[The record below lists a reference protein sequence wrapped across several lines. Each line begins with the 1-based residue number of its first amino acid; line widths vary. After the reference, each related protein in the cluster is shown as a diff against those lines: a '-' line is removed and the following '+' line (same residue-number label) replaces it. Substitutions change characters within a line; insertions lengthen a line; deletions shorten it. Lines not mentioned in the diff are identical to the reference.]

1 MSDVQGRFE
10 SLPPRLLRSYG
21 ILDVMKLD
29 PTQMKDWEIAEAAE
43 ANLKKAAELAA
54 ELGLEE
60 GEWAPYGDVLAKVDV
75 TKVLKRVGKGRK
87 GKYIDVTAITPTALG
102 EGKTTTTLGL
112 VEGLG
117 KLGKKVI
124 GCVRQPSGG
133 PTFNIKGSAAGG
145 GLAQV
150 VPLTALS
157 LGLTGDIDAITN
169 ANNLA
174 MVALNARM
182 QHERN
187 HDDAWLAERGLKRL
201 DIDENRIQFRW
212 AIDFCA
218 QGLRNIE
225 IGRGGKLDGYT
236 CASGF
241 YITVA
246 SEVMAILAMSAD
258 LADLRKRLSR
268 IIVASSKSGKPV
280 TTADL
285 EVDGAMCALLVNA
298 MKPTL
303 MQSLEGQPMFVH
315 AGPFANIAIGQNSVV
330 ADRLACALGDYVVTE
345 SGFASDMGF
354 EKFWNIKCRCSG
366 LKPDAVVLV
375 ATVRALKAHGGAP
388 AVKAG
393 LPLDPVYTTENL
405 ELLEKGCANLLA
417 HIGIIRRA
425 GIQPVVCLN
434 AFYTDTPA
442 ERDLVRRVAEEAGA
456 TFAVSDHWLKGG
468 EGALDLAEKVIA
480 ACDKPNEFAYLCD
493 LNEPLKARIEKQVKE
508 VYGGD
513 GVDYEPLAEAKL
525 AAFQA
530 DPETAKL
537 PICIAKTQYSLSHDP
552 KLLGRPKGWR
562 MPVKD
567 VLIYQGAGLLVPVA
581 GEIKLMPG
589 TSASPA
595 YRRVDVDVETGKVR
609 GLF

>member
-1 MSDVQGRFE
+1 MV
-10 SLPPRLLRSYG
+10 
-21 ILDVMKLD
+21 KLD
-29 PTQMKDWEIAEAAE
+29 PTKMKDWQIAEAAE
-43 ANLKKAAELAA
+43 ANLRTAADLVS
-54 ELGLEE
+54 ELGLKED
-60 GEWAPYGDVLAKVDV
+60 EWEPYGRHLAKIDV
-75 TKVLKRVGKGRK
+75 TKVLARLGEKKRA
-87 GKYIDVTAITPTALG
+87 KYIDVTAITPTALG

-112 VEGLG
+112 VQGMGRLG
-117 KLGKKVI
+117 RKVI

-150 VPLTALS
+150 IPLTKLS

-174 MVALNARM
+174 MVALNSRM

-201 DIDENRIQFRW
+201 DIDPERVQLRW

-225 IGRGGKLDGYT
+225 IGFGGKLDGFNMK
-236 CASGF
+236 SGF

-246 SEVMAILAMSAD
+246 SEVMAILAMASD
-258 LADLRKRLSR
+258 LSDLRRRLAK
-268 IIVASSKSGKPV
+268 IVVAYSNSGAPV

-285 EVDGAMCALLVNA
+285 EVDGAMCALLVEA
-298 MKPTL
+298 IKPTL
-303 MQSLEGQPMFVH
+303 MQSIEGQPMLVH

-393 LPLDPVYTTENL
+393 LPLDPAYTTENL
-405 ELLEKGCANLLA
+405 ELLEKGCENLLA
-417 HIGIIRRA
+417 HIDIIRRS
-425 GIQPVVCLN
+425 GVRPVVCLN
-434 AFYTDTPA
+434 AFYTDT
-442 ERDLVRRVAEEAGA
+442 ERERQLVREVVENAGA
-456 TFAVSDHWLKGG
+456 RFAVSDHWLKGG
-468 EGALDLAEKVIA
+468 EGALELAETVIA
-480 ACDKPNEFAYLCD
+480 ACDDPNEFAFLCD
-493 LNEPLKARIEKQVKE
+493 LNEPLRDRIEKQVKE

-513 GVDYEPLAEAKL
+513 GVDFEPLALEKL
-525 AAFQA
+525 AQFQA
-530 DPETAKL
+530 DPEIARL
-537 PICIAKTQYSLSHDP
+537 PICIAKTQYSISHDP
-552 KLLGRPKGWR
+552 TLLGRPKGWR

-567 VLIYQGAGLLVPVA
+567 VLIYRGAGLVVPVA

-595 YRRVDVDVETGKVR
+595 YRRIDVDTATGRVS

>member
-1 MSDVQGRFE
+1 
-10 SLPPRLLRSYG
+10 
-21 ILDVMKLD
+21 MKLD
-29 PTQMKDWEIAEAAE
+29 PTKMKDWQIAEAAE
-43 ANLKKAAELAA
+43 DNLKSAASLVQ
-54 ELGLEE
+54 ELGLKDD
-60 GEWAPYGDVLAKVDV
+60 EWSPYGHVLAKIDV
-75 TKVLKRVGKGRK
+75 TKVLKRVGEGKK

-112 VEGLG
+112 VQGLG
-117 KLGKKVI
+117 KLGKSVI
-124 GCVRQPSGG
+124 GCIRQPSGG

-150 VPLTALS
+150 VPLTSLS

-187 HDDAWLAERGLKRL
+187 HDDAWLAQRGLKRL
-201 DIDENRIQFRW
+201 DIDENKIQFRW

-218 QGLRNIE
+218 QGLRNID
-225 IGRGGKLDGYT
+225 IGNGGPLDGYT
-236 CASGF
+236 CKSGF

-258 LADLRKRLSR
+258 LADLRKRLSK
-268 IIVASSKSGKPV
+268 IIVAYSKSGAPV

-298 MKPTL
+298 IKPTM
-303 MQSLEGQPMFVH
+303 MQSIEGQPMFVH

-330 ADRLACALGDYVVTE
+330 ADRLASALADYVVTE

-354 EKFWNIKCRCSG
+354 EKFWNIKCRASG
-366 LKPDAVVLV
+366 LKPAAVVLV

-405 ELLEKGCANLLA
+405 ELLEKGCENLLA
-417 HIGIIRRA
+417 HIDIIRKS
-425 GIQPVVCLN
+425 GVQPVVCLN

-442 ERDLVRRVAEEAGA
+442 ERELVRKVAEGAGA
-456 TFAVSDHWLKGG
+456 KFAVSDHWLKGG
-468 EGALDLAEKVIA
+468 EGAIDLAKAVIA
-480 ACDKPNEFAYLCD
+480 AADEPNDFHFLCD
-493 LNEPLKARIEKQVKE
+493 LNDSLTSRIEKQVKE

-513 GVDYEPLAEAKL
+513 GVDFEPAALEKLKAFEAN
-525 AAFQA
+525 
-530 DPETAKL
+530 PETAHL
-537 PICIAKTQYSLSHDP
+537 PVCMAKTQYSLSHDP

-562 MPVKD
+562 LPVKD
-567 VLIYQGAGLLVPVA
+567 VLIYQGAGLIVPVA

-595 YRRVDVDVETGKVR
+595 FRRVDVDVETGKVR

>member
-1 MSDVQGRFE
+1 MKT
-10 SLPPRLLRSYG
+10 
-21 ILDVMKLD
+21 KLD
-29 PTQMKDWEIAEAAE
+29 PTKLKDWEIAQAAE
-43 ANLKKAAELAA
+43 ESLRPAADLAA
-54 ELGLEE
+54 ELSLKDD
-60 GEWAPYGDVLAKVDV
+60 EWDPYGKVLAKVDV
-75 TKVLKRVGKGRK
+75 AKVLSRVGGEKRA
-87 GKYIDVTAITPTALG
+87 KYIDVTAITPTALG

-117 KLGKKVI
+117 LRGKKVI

-150 VPLTALS
+150 VPLTSLS
-157 LGLTGDIDAITN
+157 LGLTGDIDAVTN
-169 ANNLA
+169 ANNIA

-201 DIDENRIQFRW
+201 DIDPARIQFRW
-212 AIDFCA
+212 AMDFCA
-218 QGLRNIE
+218 QALRDIE
-225 IGRGGKLDGYT
+225 IGRGGPLDGFT
-236 CASGF
+236 CSSGF

-258 LADLRKRLSR
+258 LADMRKRLSR
-268 IIVASSKSGKPV
+268 IVLAYSKDGKPV

-298 MKPTL
+298 IKPTL
-303 MQSLEGQPMFVH
+303 MQSLEGQPVFVH
-315 AGPFANIAIGQNSVV
+315 AGPFANIAIGQSSVV
-330 ADRLACALGDYVVTE
+330 ADRLACALGEYVVTE
-345 SGFASDMGF
+345 SGFASDMGY

-388 AVKAG
+388 KVKAG
-393 LPLDPVYTTENL
+393 LPLDKAYTTENL
-405 ELLEKGCANLLA
+405 ELLEKGCENLLA
-417 HIGIIRRA
+417 HIDIIRRS
-425 GIQPVVCLN
+425 GVQPVVCLN
-434 AFYTDTPA
+434 AFYTDTKA
-442 ERDLVRRVAEEAGA
+442 ERDLVRRVAEGAGA
-456 TFAVSDHWLKGG
+456 RFAVSDHWLLGG
-468 EGALDLAEKVIA
+468 EGALDLADAVVE
-480 ACDKPNEFAYLCD
+480 ACNEPNEFDFLCD
-493 LNEPLKARIEKQVKE
+493 LSLPIKERIERQVKE

-513 GVDYEPLAEAKL
+513 GVDYAPEALAKIAEFEAD
-525 AAFQA
+525 A
-530 DPETAKL
+530 EISRL
-537 PICIAKTQYSLSHDP
+537 PVCIAKTQYSLSHDP
-552 KLLGRPKGWR
+552 ALLGRPKGWR
-562 MPVKD
+562 LPVKD
-567 VLIYQGAGLLVPVA
+567 VLVYRGAGLLVPVA

-595 YRRVDVDVETGKVR
+595 YRRIDVDVETGKVR

>member
-1 MSDVQGRFE
+1 
-10 SLPPRLLRSYG
+10 
-21 ILDVMKLD
+21 
-29 PTQMKDWEIAEAAE
+29 MKDWQIAEAAE
-43 ANLKKAAELAA
+43 ENLKPAAELVK
-54 ELGLEE
+54 ELGLQDD
-60 GEWAPYGDVLAKVDV
+60 EWEAYGKFLAKVDV
-75 TKVLKRVGKGRK
+75 TRVLKRKGDAKRA
-87 GKYIDVTAITPTALG
+87 KYIDVTAITPTALG

-150 VPLTALS
+150 IPLTSLS

-174 MVALNARM
+174 MVALNSRM

-212 AIDFCA
+212 AMDFCA

-236 CASGF
+236 CNSGF

-258 LADLRKRLSR
+258 LADLRQRLSK
-268 IIVASSKSGKPV
+268 IIVAYSKSGAPV
-280 TTADL
+280 TTKDL

-298 MKPTL
+298 IKPTL
-303 MQSLEGQPMFVH
+303 MQSIEGQPMFVH

-330 ADRLACALGDYVVTE
+330 ADKLACALGDYVVTE

-393 LPLDPVYTTENL
+393 LPLDPVYTHENL
-405 ELLEKGCANLLA
+405 ELLEKGCDNLLA
-417 HIGIIRRA
+417 HIDIIRRS
-425 GIQPVVCLN
+425 GVQPVVCLN
-434 AFYTDTPA
+434 AFYTDTQA
-442 ERDLVRRVAEEAGA
+442 ERDLVKRMAEKAGA

-468 EGALDLAEKVIA
+468 EGALELANAVIK
-480 ACDKPNEFAYLCD
+480 ACDEPNEFAFLCD
-493 LNEPLKARIEKQVKE
+493 LNEPLKDRIEKQVKE

-513 GVDYEPLAEAKL
+513 GVDFEPLALEKL
-525 AAFQA
+525 AQYQA

-567 VLIYQGAGLLVPVA
+567 VLIYQGAGLIVPVA

-595 YRRVDVDVETGKVR
+595 YRRIDVDVETGKVK

>member
-1 MSDVQGRFE
+1 MQR
-10 SLPPRLLRSYG
+10 
-21 ILDVMKLD
+21 LD
-29 PTQMKDWEIAEAAE
+29 PTKMKDWEIAEAAE
-43 ANLKKAAELAA
+43 AGLRPAKELAA
-54 ELGLEE
+54 ELGLQED
-60 GEWAPYGDVLAKVDV
+60 EWTPYGRVLAKVDV
-75 TKVLKRVGKGRK
+75 TKVLRRLGEKKR

-117 KLGKKVI
+117 RLGRKVV

-150 VPLTALS
+150 VPLTSLS

-174 MVALNARM
+174 MVALNSRM

-201 DIDENRIQFRW
+201 DIDPERVQMRW
-212 AIDFCA
+212 ALDFCA

-225 IGRGGKLDGYT
+225 IGIGGKLDGFNMK
-236 CASGF
+236 SGF

-258 LADLRKRLSR
+258 LADLRRRLGR
-268 IIVASSKSGKPV
+268 IIVAYSKSGAPV

-298 MKPTL
+298 IQPTL
-303 MQSLEGQPMFVH
+303 MQSIEGQPVFVH

-345 SGFASDMGF
+345 SGFASDMGY

-388 AVKAG
+388 KVKAG
-393 LPLDPVYTTENL
+393 LPLDPVYTSENL
-405 ELLEKGCANLLA
+405 ELLEKGCDNLLA
-417 HIGIIRRA
+417 HIDIIRRS
-425 GIQPVVCLN
+425 GVQPVVCLN
-434 AFYTDTPA
+434 AFYTDTQA
-442 ERDLVRRVAEEAGA
+442 ERDLVRRIAEKAGA
-456 TFAVSDHWLKGG
+456 RFAVSDHWLKGG
-468 EGALDLAEKVIA
+468 EGAIELAEAVIA
-480 ACDKPNEFAYLCD
+480 ACEDKNEFAYLCD
-493 LNEPLKARIEKQVKE
+493 LSEPLKDRIEKQVKE

-513 GVDYEPLAEAKL
+513 GVDFEPLALEKL

-530 DPETAKL
+530 NPDTAQL
-537 PICIAKTQYSLSHDP
+537 PVCIAKTQYSLSHDP
-552 KLLGRPKGWR
+552 NLLGRPKGWR

-567 VLIYQGAGLLVPVA
+567 VLIYQGAGLIVPVA

-595 YRRVDVDVETGKVR
+595 YRRIDVDVETGPVH

>member
-1 MSDVQGRFE
+1 
-10 SLPPRLLRSYG
+10 
-21 ILDVMKLD
+21 
-29 PTQMKDWEIAEAAE
+29 MKDWEVAEAAE
-43 ANLKKAAELAA
+43 AGMRPAADLLA
-54 ELGLEE
+54 ELGVEP
-60 GEWAPYGDVLAKVDV
+60 GEWDAYGTYLAKVDA
-75 TKVLKRVGKGRK
+75 TKVLRRLGEKKRA
-87 GKYIDVTAITPTALG
+87 KYIDVTAITPTALG

-117 KLGKKVI
+117 RLGKRVI

-150 VPLTALS
+150 IPLTSLS

-174 MVALNARM
+174 MVALNSRM

-187 HDDAWLAERGLKRL
+187 HDDAWLAERGLRRL
-201 DIDENRIQFRW
+201 DVDEGRIQFRW
-212 AIDFCA
+212 AMDFCA

-225 IGRGGKLDGYT
+225 IGRGGKLDGFN
-236 CASGF
+236 CNSGF

-258 LADLRKRLSR
+258 LADLRARLSK
-268 IIVASSKSGKPV
+268 IVVAYSKSGAPV
-280 TTADL
+280 TTKDL

-298 MKPTL
+298 IKPTL
-303 MQSLEGQPMFVH
+303 MQSIEGQPVFVH

-345 SGFASDMGF
+345 SGFASDMGY

-388 AVKAG
+388 KVKAG
-393 LPLDPVYTTENL
+393 LPLDPAYTTENL
-405 ELLEKGCANLLA
+405 ELLEKGCDNLLA
-417 HIGIIRRA
+417 HIDIIRRS
-425 GIQPVVCLN
+425 GVQPVVCLN

-442 ERDLVRRVAEEAGA
+442 ERALVKSFAERAGA
-456 TFAVSDHWLKGG
+456 AFAVSDHWLKGG
-468 EGALDLAEKVIA
+468 EGALELAEAVVK
-480 ACDKPNEFAYLCD
+480 ACSEPNSFEYLCD
-493 LNEPLKARIEKQVKE
+493 LAEPISVRIEKQVKE

-513 GVDYEPLAEAKL
+513 GVDYEPAALEKL
-525 AAFQA
+525 RRFEA
-530 DPETAKL
+530 DPETARL
-537 PICIAKTQYSLSHDP
+537 PVCMAKTQYSLSHDP
-552 KLLGRPKGWR
+552 ALLGRPKGWR
-562 MPVKD
+562 LPVKD
-567 VLIYQGAGLLVPVA
+567 ILIYSGAGLLVPVA

-595 YRRVDVDVETGKVR
+595 YRKIDVDVETGRVR

>member
-1 MSDVQGRFE
+1 
-10 SLPPRLLRSYG
+10 
-21 ILDVMKLD
+21 
-29 PTQMKDWEIAEAAE
+29 MKDWEVAEAAE
-43 ANLKKAAELAA
+43 AGMRPAADLLA
-54 ELGLEE
+54 ELGVEK
-60 GEWAPYGDVLAKVDV
+60 GEWDAYGTYLAKVDS
-75 TKVLKRVGKGRK
+75 TKVLRRLGEKKRA
-87 GKYIDVTAITPTALG
+87 KYIDVTAITPTALG

-117 KLGKKVI
+117 RLGKRVI
-124 GCVRQPSGG
+124 GCVRQPYGG

-150 VPLTALS
+150 IPLTSLS

-174 MVALNARM
+174 MVALNSRM
-182 QHERN
+182 QHECN

-201 DIDENRIQFRW
+201 DIDPERIQFRW
-212 AIDFCA
+212 AMDFCA

-225 IGRGGKLDGYT
+225 IGRGGKLDGFN
-236 CASGF
+236 CSSGF

-258 LADLRKRLSR
+258 LADLRSRLSK
-268 IIVASSKSGKPV
+268 IVVAYSKSGAPV
-280 TTADL
+280 TTKDL

-298 MKPTL
+298 IKPTL
-303 MQSLEGQPMFVH
+303 MQSIEGQPVFVH

-345 SGFASDMGF
+345 SGFASDMGY

-388 AVKAG
+388 KVKAG
-393 LPLDPVYTTENL
+393 LPLDPAYTAENL
-405 ELLEKGCANLLA
+405 ELLEKGCDNLLA
-417 HIGIIRRA
+417 HIDIIRRS
-425 GIQPVVCLN
+425 GVQPVVCLN

-442 ERDLVRRVAEEAGA
+442 ERALVKSFAERAGA
-456 TFAVSDHWLKGG
+456 AFAVSDHWLKGG
-468 EGALDLAEKVIA
+468 EGALELAEAVVK
-480 ACDKPNEFAYLCD
+480 ACSEPNSFEYLCD
-493 LNEPLKARIEKQVKE
+493 LAEPISARIEKQVKE

-513 GVDYEPLAEAKL
+513 GVDYEPAALEKL
-525 AAFQA
+525 RRFEA
-530 DPETAKL
+530 DPETARL
-537 PICIAKTQYSLSHDP
+537 PVCMAKTQYSLSHDP
-552 KLLGRPKGWR
+552 ALLGRPKGWR
-562 MPVKD
+562 LPVKD
-567 VLIYQGAGLLVPVA
+567 ILIYSGAGLLVPVA

-595 YRRVDVDVETGKVR
+595 YRKIDVDVETGRVR

>member
-1 MSDVQGRFE
+1 MV
-10 SLPPRLLRSYG
+10 
-21 ILDVMKLD
+21 KLD
-29 PTQMKDWEIAEAAE
+29 PTKMKDWQIAEAAE
-43 ANLKKAAELAA
+43 ANLRTAADLVS
-54 ELGLEE
+54 ELGLKED
-60 GEWAPYGDVLAKVDV
+60 EWEPYGRHLAKIDV
-75 TKVLKRVGKGRK
+75 TKVLARLGEKKRA
-87 GKYIDVTAITPTALG
+87 KYIDVTAITPTALG

-112 VEGLG
+112 VQGMGRLG
-117 KLGKKVI
+117 RKVI

-150 VPLTALS
+150 IPLTKLS

-174 MVALNARM
+174 MVALNSRM

-201 DIDENRIQFRW
+201 DIDPERVQLRW

-225 IGRGGKLDGYT
+225 IGFGGKLDGFNMK
-236 CASGF
+236 SGF

-246 SEVMAILAMSAD
+246 SEVMAILAMASD
-258 LADLRKRLSR
+258 LSDLRRRLAK
-268 IIVASSKSGKPV
+268 IVVAYSNSGAPV

-285 EVDGAMCALLVNA
+285 EVDGAMCALLVEA
-298 MKPTL
+298 IKPTL
-303 MQSLEGQPMFVH
+303 MQSLEGQPMLVH

-393 LPLDPVYTTENL
+393 LPLDPAYTTENL
-405 ELLEKGCANLLA
+405 ELLEKGCENLLA
-417 HIGIIRRA
+417 HIDIIRRS
-425 GIQPVVCLN
+425 GVRPVVCLN
-434 AFYTDTPA
+434 AFYTDTKK
-442 ERDLVRRVAEEAGA
+442 ERQLVREVVEKAGA
-456 TFAVSDHWLKGG
+456 RFAVSDHWLKGG
-468 EGALDLAEKVIA
+468 EGALELAETVIA
-480 ACDKPNEFAYLCD
+480 ACDDPNEFAFLCD
-493 LNEPLKARIEKQVKE
+493 LNEPLRDRIEKQVKE

-513 GVDYEPLAEAKL
+513 GVDFEPLALEKL
-525 AAFQA
+525 AQFQA
-530 DPETAKL
+530 DPEIARL
-537 PICIAKTQYSLSHDP
+537 PICIAKTQYSISHDP
-552 KLLGRPKGWR
+552 TLLGRPKGWR

-567 VLIYQGAGLLVPVA
+567 VLIYRGAGLVVPVA

-595 YRRVDVDVETGKVR
+595 YRRIDVDTATGRVS

>member
-1 MSDVQGRFE
+1 MD
-10 SLPPRLLRSYG
+10 
-21 ILDVMKLD
+21 KLD
-29 PTQMKDWEIAEAAE
+29 PTKMKDWQIAEAAE
-43 ANLKKAAELAA
+43 SNLRTAASLSA
-54 ELGLEE
+54 ELGL
-60 GEWAPYGDVLAKVDV
+60 GEDEWEPYGRHLAKIDV
-75 TKVLKRVGKGRK
+75 TKVLSRLGEKKRA
-87 GKYIDVTAITPTALG
+87 KYIDVTAITPTALG

-112 VEGLG
+112 VQGLG
-117 KLGKKVI
+117 RLGKKVI

-150 VPLTALS
+150 VPLTKLS

-174 MVALNARM
+174 MVALNSRM

-201 DIDENRIQFRW
+201 DIDPERVQLRW
-212 AIDFCA
+212 AMDFCA

-225 IGRGGKLDGYT
+225 IGFGGNLDGFNMK
-236 CASGF
+236 SGF

-246 SEVMAILAMSAD
+246 SEVMAILSMASD
-258 LADLRKRLSR
+258 LADLRKRLSK
-268 IIVASSKSGKPV
+268 IVVAYSKSGAPV

-285 EVDGAMCALLVNA
+285 EVDGAMCALLVEA
-298 MKPTL
+298 VKPTL
-303 MQSLEGQPMFVH
+303 MQSIEGQPMFVH

-345 SGFASDMGF
+345 SGFASDMGY

-393 LPLDPVYTTENL
+393 LPIDPVYTTENL
-405 ELLEKGCANLLA
+405 ELLEKGCDNLLA
-417 HIGIIRRA
+417 HIDIIRRS
-425 GIQPVVCLN
+425 GVRPVVCLN
-434 AFYTDTPA
+434 AFYTDTEN
-442 ERDLVRRVAEEAGA
+442 ERRLVRDIVEKAGA
-456 TFAVSDHWLKGG
+456 RFAVSEHWLKGG
-468 EGALDLAEKVIA
+468 EGALELAETVIA
-480 ACDKPNEFAYLCD
+480 ACDDPNSFEFLCD
-493 LNEPLKARIEKQVKE
+493 LGEPLKDRIEKQVKE

-513 GVDYEPLAEAKL
+513 GVDFEPLALEKL
-525 AAFQA
+525 ARLQA
-530 DPETAKL
+530 DPETACL
-537 PICIAKTQYSLSHDP
+537 PVCIAKTQYSLSHDP

-562 MPVKD
+562 MPVRD
-567 VLIYQGAGLLVPVA
+567 VLVYRGAGLVVPVA

-595 YRRVDVDVETGKVR
+595 YRRIDVDVSTGRVS

>member
-1 MSDVQGRFE
+1 
-10 SLPPRLLRSYG
+10 
-21 ILDVMKLD
+21 MKLD
-29 PTQMKDWEIAEAAE
+29 PTKMKDWEVAEAAE
-43 ANLKKAAELAA
+43 ATLRQACDLLR
-54 ELGLEE
+54 ELGIKED
-60 GEWAPYGDVLAKVDV
+60 EWDAYGRYLAKVDV
-75 TKVLKRVGKGRK
+75 TKVLRRLGGGDASRAPKRA
-87 GKYIDVTAITPTALG
+87 KYIDVTAITPTALG

-117 KLGKKVI
+117 LLGKKVI

-150 VPLTALS
+150 VPLTSLS

-174 MVALNARM
+174 MVALNSRM

-201 DIDENRIQFRW
+201 DIDPERIQFRW
-212 AIDFCA
+212 AMDFCA

-225 IGRGGKLDGYT
+225 IGRGGRLDGFN
-236 CASGF
+236 CQSGF

-258 LADLRKRLSR
+258 LGDLRERLSK
-268 IIVASSKSGKPV
+268 IIVAYSKSGAPV
-280 TTADL
+280 TTRDL

-298 MKPTL
+298 IKPTL
-303 MQSLEGQPMFVH
+303 MQSIEGQPVFVH

-345 SGFASDMGF
+345 SGFASDMGY

-405 ELLEKGCANLLA
+405 ELLEKGCDNLLA
-417 HIGIIRRA
+417 HIDIIRRS
-425 GIQPVVCLN
+425 GVQPVVCLN

-442 ERDLVRRVAEEAGA
+442 ERDLVRRMAEGAGA

-468 EGALDLAEKVIA
+468 EGARSLAEAVVAACDAPNDFAFLCDLAE
-480 ACDKPNEFAYLCD
+480 
-493 LNEPLKARIEKQVKE
+493 PLAARIERQVVE

-513 GVDYEPLAEAKL
+513 GVDYEPEAMKKL
-525 AAFQA
+525 EMYQA
-530 DPETAKL
+530 DPETARL
-537 PICIAKTQYSLSHDP
+537 PVCVAKTQYSLSHDP

-567 VLIYQGAGLLVPVA
+567 ILVYRGAGLLVPVA

-595 YRRVDVDVETGKVR
+595 YRRIDVDVETGKVR

>member
-1 MSDVQGRFE
+1 
-10 SLPPRLLRSYG
+10 
-21 ILDVMKLD
+21 MKID
-29 PTQMKDWEIAEAAE
+29 PTKMKDWQIAEAAE
-43 ANLKKAAELAA
+43 ASLRPAADLATELDLR
-54 ELGLEE
+54 ED
-60 GEWAPYGDVLAKVDV
+60 EWEPYGRNLAKVDV
-75 TKVLKRVGKGRK
+75 NKVLKRLGGVKRA
-87 GKYIDVTAITPTALG
+87 KYIDVTAITPTALG

-112 VEGLG
+112 VQGLG
-117 KLGKKVI
+117 RLGKKVI

-150 VPLTALS
+150 VPLTQLS

-174 MVALNARM
+174 MVALNSRM

-187 HDDAWLAERGLKRL
+187 HDDQWLSERSLKRL
-201 DIDENRIQFRW
+201 DIDPERIQFKW

-225 IGRGGKLDGYT
+225 IGRGGKLDGFNVD
-236 CASGF
+236 SGF

-246 SEVMAILAMSAD
+246 SEVMAILAMAAD
-258 LADLRKRLSR
+258 LADLRKRISK
-268 IIVASSKSGKPV
+268 IIVAYSKSGEPV

-298 MKPTL
+298 IKPTL
-303 MQSLEGQPMFVH
+303 MQSIEGQPMFVH

-345 SGFASDMGF
+345 SGFASDMGY
-354 EKFWNIKCRCSG
+354 EKFWNIKCRASG

-388 AVKAG
+388 QVKAG

-405 ELLEKGCANLLA
+405 ELLEKGCENLLA
-417 HIGIIRRA
+417 HIDIIRRS

-434 AFYTDTPA
+434 AFYTDTEA
-442 ERDLVRRVAEEAGA
+442 ERALVRRVAEQAGA
-456 TFAVSDHWLKGG
+456 AFAVSDHWLKGG
-468 EGALDLAEKVIA
+468 EGAVELSEVVIK
-480 ACDKPNEFAYLCD
+480 ACEEPNNFAYLCD
-493 LNEPLKARIEKQVKE
+493 LNEPIKDRIEKQVKE

-513 GVDYEPLAEAKL
+513 GVDYEPLALEKL
-525 AAFQA
+525 EKYQK
-530 DPETAKL
+530 DPEISVM
-537 PICIAKTQYSLSHDP
+537 PVCVAKTQYSLSHDP
-552 KLLGRPKGWR
+552 QLTGRPKGWR

-567 VLIYQGAGLLVPVA
+567 VLIFKGAGLLVPVA

-595 YRRVDVDVETGKVR
+595 YRRIDVDVETGKVK

>member
-1 MSDVQGRFE
+1 MV
-10 SLPPRLLRSYG
+10 
-21 ILDVMKLD
+21 KLD
-29 PTQMKDWEIAEAAE
+29 PTKMKDWQIAEAAE
-43 ANLKKAAELAA
+43 ANLRTAADLVS
-54 ELGLEE
+54 ELGLKED
-60 GEWAPYGDVLAKVDV
+60 EWEPYGRHLAKIDV
-75 TKVLKRVGKGRK
+75 TKVLARLGEKKRA
-87 GKYIDVTAITPTALG
+87 KYIDVTAITPTALG

-112 VEGLG
+112 VQGMGRLG
-117 KLGKKVI
+117 RKVI

-150 VPLTALS
+150 IPLTKLS

-174 MVALNARM
+174 MVALNSRM

-201 DIDENRIQFRW
+201 DIDPERVQLRW

-225 IGRGGKLDGYT
+225 IGFGGKLDGFNMK
-236 CASGF
+236 SGF

-246 SEVMAILAMSAD
+246 SEVMAILAMASD
-258 LADLRKRLSR
+258 LADLRRRLAK
-268 IIVASSKSGKPV
+268 IVVAYSNSGAPV

-285 EVDGAMCALLVNA
+285 EVDGAMCALLVEA
-298 MKPTL
+298 IKPTL
-303 MQSLEGQPMFVH
+303 MQSLEGQPMLVH

-393 LPLDPVYTTENL
+393 LPLDPAYTTENL
-405 ELLEKGCANLLA
+405 DLLRKGCDNLLA
-417 HIGIIRRA
+417 HIDIIRRS

-442 ERDLVRRVAEEAGA
+442 ERALVREVAEGAGA
-456 TFAVSDHWLKGG
+456 SFAVSDHWLKGG
-468 EGALDLAEKVIA
+468 EGAIELAEAVVA
-480 ACDKPNEFAYLCD
+480 ACDAPNSFEYLCD
-493 LNEPLKARIEKQVKE
+493 LDEPLKDRIEKQVKE

-513 GVDYEPLAEAKL
+513 GVDYDPVALEKLEAL
-525 AAFQA
+525 QA
-530 DPETAKL
+530 DPETARL
-537 PICIAKTQYSLSHDP
+537 PVCVAKTQYSLSHDP

-562 MPVKD
+562 MPVRD
-567 VLIYQGAGLLVPVA
+567 VLVYKGAGLVVPVA

-595 YRRVDVDVETGKVR
+595 YRRIDVDVETGKVR

>member
-1 MSDVQGRFE
+1 
-10 SLPPRLLRSYG
+10 
-21 ILDVMKLD
+21 MKLD
-29 PTQMKDWEIAEAAE
+29 PTKMKDWQIAEAAE
-43 ANLKKAAELAA
+43 ESLRPAKDLAA
-54 ELGLEE
+54 ELGLQD
-60 GEWAPYGDVLAKVDV
+60 GEWQAYGDVLAKVDV
-75 TKVLKRVGKGRK
+75 TRVLKRVGEGRR
-87 GKYIDVTAITPTALG
+87 GRYIDVTAITPTALG

-112 VEGLG
+112 VQGLG

-150 VPLTALS
+150 VPLTSLS

-174 MVALNARM
+174 MVALNSRM

-201 DIDENRIQFRW
+201 DVDPERIQFRW
-212 AIDFCA
+212 AMDFCA

-236 CASGF
+236 CESGF

-246 SEVMAILAMSAD
+246 SEVMAILAMSSD
-258 LADLRKRLSR
+258 LADLRRRLSR
-268 IIVASSKSGKPV
+268 IVVAYSKSGAPV

-298 MKPTL
+298 IKPTL
-303 MQSLEGQPMFVH
+303 MQSIEGQPMFVH

-345 SGFASDMGF
+345 SGFASDMGY
-354 EKFWNIKCRCSG
+354 EKFWNIKCRCSA

-405 ELLEKGCANLLA
+405 ELLEKAATICSRTSTSSAAAACSRWCVSTLSTPTPPPSAISCGASPR
-417 HIGIIRRA
+417 RRA
-425 GIQPVVCLN
+425 RRSPCPTTGSRAAKVRLN
-434 AFYTDTPA
+434 SPKRSSRLARSLTISRISAISMSRSKTGSKSRSAKCTAATGSISNRRRWRSSPCTRPIRKRRRCRSASPRPSIRFRTTRSCSD
-442 ERDLVRRVAEEAGA
+442 VRRVGA
-456 TFAVSDHWLKGG
+456 
-468 EGALDLAEKVIA
+468 
-480 ACDKPNEFAYLCD
+480 C
-493 LNEPLKARIEKQVKE
+493 R
-508 VYGGD
+508 
-513 GVDYEPLAEAKL
+513 
-525 AAFQA
+525 
-530 DPETAKL
+530 
-537 PICIAKTQYSLSHDP
+537 
-552 KLLGRPKGWR
+552 
-562 MPVKD
+562 
-567 VLIYQGAGLLVPVA
+567 
-581 GEIKLMPG
+581 
-589 TSASPA
+589 
-595 YRRVDVDVETGKVR
+595 
-609 GLF
+609 

>member
-1 MSDVQGRFE
+1 MA
-10 SLPPRLLRSYG
+10 
-21 ILDVMKLD
+21 KLD
-29 PTQMKDWEIAEAAE
+29 PTKMKDWQIAEAAE
-43 ANLKKAAELAA
+43 ENLRKVADLVA
-54 ELGLEE
+54 ELGLSED
-60 GEWAPYGDVLAKVDV
+60 EWEPYGRYLAKIDV
-75 TKVLKRVGKGRK
+75 TKVLSRLGEKKR

-112 VEGLG
+112 VQGLG
-117 KLGKKVI
+117 LLGRKVI

-150 VPLTALS
+150 VPLTKLS

-174 MVALNARM
+174 MVALNSRM

-201 DIDENRIQFRW
+201 DIDPERIQLRW

-225 IGRGGKLDGYT
+225 IGFGGKLDGFNMK
-236 CASGF
+236 SGF

-246 SEVMAILAMSAD
+246 SEVMAILSMASD
-258 LADLRKRLSR
+258 LADLRKRLAK
-268 IIVASSKSGKPV
+268 IVVAYSKSGTPV

-285 EVDGAMCALLVNA
+285 EVDGAMCALLVEA
-298 MKPTL
+298 IKPTL
-303 MQSLEGQPMFVH
+303 MQSIEGQPMLVH

-393 LPLDPVYTTENL
+393 LPLDPAYTTENL
-405 ELLEKGCANLLA
+405 ELLEKGCDNLLA
-417 HIGIIRRA
+417 HIDIIRRS
-425 GIQPVVCLN
+425 GVRPVVCLN
-434 AFYTDTPA
+434 AFYTDTEK
-442 ERDLVRRVAEEAGA
+442 ERQLVREVVEKAGA
-456 TFAVSDHWLKGG
+456 RFAVSDHWLKGG
-468 EGALDLAEKVIA
+468 EGALELAEAVIA
-480 ACDKPNEFAYLCD
+480 ACDEPNDFAFLCD
-493 LNEPLKARIEKQVKE
+493 LEEPLKDRIEKQVKE
-508 VYGGD
+508 VYGGE
-513 GVDYEPLAEAKL
+513 GVDFEPLALEKL
-525 AAFQA
+525 AQFQA
-530 DPETAKL
+530 DSEIARL

-552 KLLGRPKGWR
+552 TLLGRPKGWR

-567 VLIYQGAGLLVPVA
+567 VLIYRGAGLVVPVA

-595 YRRVDVDVETGKVR
+595 YRRIDVDVASGRVS

>member
-1 MSDVQGRFE
+1 MVNLG
-10 SLPPRLLRSYG
+10 
-21 ILDVMKLD
+21 
-29 PTQMKDWEIAEAAE
+29 PTKMKDWQIAEAAE
-43 ANLKKAAELAA
+43 ANLRTAADIAA
-54 ELGLEE
+54 ELGLNEN
-60 GEWAPYGDVLAKVDV
+60 EWEPYGRYLAKIDV
-75 TKVLKRVGKGRK
+75 TKVLARLGEKKRA
-87 GKYIDVTAITPTALG
+87 KYIDVTAITPTALG

-112 VEGLG
+112 VQGMGRLG
-117 KLGKKVI
+117 RKVI

-150 VPLTALS
+150 IPLTKLS

-174 MVALNARM
+174 MVALNSRM

-201 DIDENRIQFRW
+201 DIDPERIQLRW

-225 IGRGGKLDGYT
+225 IGFGGKLDGFNMK
-236 CASGF
+236 SGF

-246 SEVMAILAMSAD
+246 SEVMAILAMASD
-258 LADLRKRLSR
+258 LADLRKRLAK
-268 IIVASSKSGKPV
+268 IVVAYSKSGTPV

-285 EVDGAMCALLVNA
+285 EVDGAMCALLVEA
-298 MKPTL
+298 IKPTL
-303 MQSLEGQPMFVH
+303 MQSLEGQPMLVH

-393 LPLDPVYTTENL
+393 LPLDPAYTTENL
-405 ELLEKGCANLLA
+405 ELLERGCENLLA
-417 HIGIIRRA
+417 HIDIIRRS
-425 GIQPVVCLN
+425 GVRPVVCLN
-434 AFYTDTPA
+434 AFYTDTEN
-442 ERDLVRRVAEEAGA
+442 ERQLVRAIVEKAGA
-456 TFAVSDHWLKGG
+456 RFAVSDHWLKGG
-468 EGALDLAEKVIA
+468 EGAIELAETVIA
-480 ACDKPNEFAYLCD
+480 ACDDPNDFAFLCD
-493 LNEPLKARIEKQVKE
+493 LSEPLKDRIEKQVKE

-513 GVDYEPLAEAKL
+513 GVDFEPVALEKL
-525 AAFQA
+525 AQFQA
-530 DPETAKL
+530 DPEIAKL
-537 PICIAKTQYSLSHDP
+537 PVCIAKTQYSISHDP
-552 KLLGRPKGWR
+552 ALLGRPKGWR

-567 VLIYQGAGLLVPVA
+567 VLIYRGAGLIVPVA

-595 YRRVDVDVETGKVR
+595 YRRIDVDTSTGRVS

>member
-1 MSDVQGRFE
+1 MN
-10 SLPPRLLRSYG
+10 
-21 ILDVMKLD
+21 LD
-29 PTQMKDWEIAEAAE
+29 PTKMKDWQIAEAAE
-43 ANLKKAAELAA
+43 ANLKSAKSLVD
-54 ELGLEE
+54 ELGLKDD
-60 GEWAPYGDVLAKVDV
+60 EWAPYGHVLAKIDV
-75 TKVLKRVGKGRK
+75 TKVLKRVGEGKK

-112 VEGLG
+112 VQGLG
-117 KLGKKVI
+117 KLGKSVI
-124 GCVRQPSGG
+124 GCIRQPSGG

-150 VPLTALS
+150 VPLTSLS

-187 HDDAWLAERGLKRL
+187 HDDAWLAQRGLKRL
-201 DIDENRIQFRW
+201 DIDENKIQFRW

-218 QGLRNIE
+218 QGLRNID
-225 IGRGGKLDGYT
+225 IGNGGPLDGYT
-236 CASGF
+236 CKSGF

-258 LADLRKRLSR
+258 LADLRKRLSK
-268 IIVASSKSGKPV
+268 IIVAYSKSGAPV

-298 MKPTL
+298 IKPTM
-303 MQSLEGQPMFVH
+303 MQSIEGQPMFVH

-330 ADRLACALGDYVVTE
+330 ADRLASALADYVVTE

-354 EKFWNIKCRCSG
+354 EKFWNIKCRASG
-366 LKPDAVVLV
+366 LKPAAVVLV

-405 ELLEKGCANLLA
+405 ELLEKGCENLLA
-417 HIGIIRRA
+417 HIDIIRKS
-425 GIQPVVCLN
+425 GVQPVVCLN

-442 ERDLVRRVAEEAGA
+442 ERELVRKVAEGAGA
-456 TFAVSDHWLKGG
+456 KFAVSDHWLKGG
-468 EGALDLAEKVIA
+468 EGAIELAKAVIEA
-480 ACDKPNEFAYLCD
+480 ADEPNDFHFLCD
-493 LNEPLKARIEKQVKE
+493 LNDSLTSRIEKQVKE

-513 GVDYEPLAEAKL
+513 GVDFEPAALEKLKAFEAN
-525 AAFQA
+525 
-530 DPETAKL
+530 PETAHL
-537 PICIAKTQYSLSHDP
+537 PVCMAKTQYSLSHDP
-552 KLLGRPKGWR
+552 KLLGRPTGWR
-562 MPVKD
+562 LPVKD
-567 VLIYQGAGLLVPVA
+567 VLIYQGAGLIVPVA

-595 YRRVDVDVETGKVR
+595 FRRVDVDVETGKVR

>member
-1 MSDVQGRFE
+1 
-10 SLPPRLLRSYG
+10 
-21 ILDVMKLD
+21 MKLD
-29 PTQMKDWEIAEAAE
+29 PTKMKDWQVAEAAE
-43 ANLKKAAELAA
+43 AGMKPAAELIA
-54 ELGLEE
+54 ELGLQDD
-60 GEWAPYGDVLAKVDV
+60 EWEAYGKYLAKVDV
-75 TKVLKRVGKGRK
+75 TKVLARTGAGRK

-150 VPLTALS
+150 IPLTSLS

-174 MVALNARM
+174 MVALNSRM

-212 AIDFCA
+212 AMDFCA
-218 QGLRNIE
+218 QGRRNIE
-225 IGRGGKLDGYT
+225 IGRGGRLDGYA
-236 CASGF
+236 CSSGF

-246 SEVMAILAMSAD
+246 SEVMAILAMSSD
-258 LADLRKRLSR
+258 LADLRARLAR
-268 IIVASSKSGKPV
+268 IIVAYSKSGAPI
-280 TTADL
+280 TTRDL

-298 MKPTL
+298 IKPTL
-303 MQSLEGQPMFVH
+303 MQSIEGQPMFVH

-330 ADRLACALGDYVVTE
+330 ADRLASALGDYVVTE
-345 SGFASDMGF
+345 SGFASDMGY

-405 ELLEKGCANLLA
+405 ELLQKGCDNLLA
-417 HIGIIRRA
+417 HIDIIRRS

-434 AFYTDTPA
+434 AFYTDTLA
-442 ERDLVRRVAEEAGA
+442 ERELVRKVAEAAGA
-456 TFAVSDHWLKGG
+456 RFAVSDHWLKGG
-468 EGALDLAEKVIA
+468 EGALELAQAVIA
-480 ACDKPNEFAYLCD
+480 ACDEPNRFEFLCD
-493 LNEPLKARIEKQVKE
+493 LGEPLKARIEKQVQE

-513 GVDYEPLAEAKL
+513 GVDFEPLALEKL
-525 AAFQA
+525 ARYQA
-530 DPETAKL
+530 DPELAQL

-567 VLIYQGAGLLVPVA
+567 VLVYRGAGLIVPVA

-595 YRRVDVDVETGKVR
+595 YRRIDVDVQTGKVR

>member
-1 MSDVQGRFE
+1 
-10 SLPPRLLRSYG
+10 
-21 ILDVMKLD
+21 MKLD
-29 PTQMKDWEIAEAAE
+29 PTKMKDWQVAEAAE
-43 ANLKKAAELAA
+43 ANLRPARELAG
-54 ELGLEE
+54 ELGLQD
-60 GEWAPYGDVLAKVDV
+60 GEWDAYGRFLAKIDV
-75 TKVLKRVGKGRK
+75 TKVLKRVGAGRR

-117 KLGKKVI
+117 RLGKRVI

-150 VPLTALS
+150 VPLTSLS
-157 LGLTGDIDAITN
+157 LGLTGDIDAVTN

-187 HDDAWLAERGLKRL
+187 HDDAWLAARGLRRL
-201 DIDENRIQFRW
+201 DIDESRIQFRW
-212 AIDFCA
+212 AMDFCA
-218 QGLRNIE
+218 QGLRNVE
-225 IGRGGKLDGYT
+225 IGKGGRLDGYA

-246 SEVMAILAMSAD
+246 SEVMAILSMASD
-258 LADLRKRLSR
+258 LKDLRARLSR
-268 IIVASSKSGKPV
+268 IVVAYSKAGAPV
-280 TTADL
+280 TTRDL

-298 MKPTL
+298 IKPTL
-303 MQSLEGQPMFVH
+303 MQSLEGQPMLVH

-388 AVKAG
+388 KVKAG
-393 LPLDPVYTTENL
+393 LPLDPVYTHENL
-405 ELLEKGCANLLA
+405 ELLEKGCDNLLA
-417 HIGIIRRA
+417 HIDIIRRA
-425 GIQPVVCLN
+425 GVQPVVCLN
-434 AFYTDTPA
+434 AFYTDTEA
-442 ERDLVRRVAEEAGA
+442 ERTLVRRVAEGAGA
-456 TFAVSDHWLKGG
+456 TFAVSDHWLRGG
-468 EGALDLAEKVIA
+468 EGALDLARAVVA
-480 ACDKPNEFAYLCD
+480 ACDAPNGFAYLCD
-493 LNEPLKARIEKQVKE
+493 LAEPLKDRIEKQVKE

-513 GVDYEPLAEAKL
+513 GVDYEPLAAEKL
-525 AAFQA
+525 AALQA
-530 DPETAKL
+530 DPETARL
-537 PICIAKTQYSLSHDP
+537 PVCMAKTQYSLSHDP
-552 KLLGRPKGWR
+552 DLLGRPTGWR
-562 MPVKD
+562 LPVKD
-567 VLIYQGAGLLVPVA
+567 VLLYRGAGLVVPVA

-595 YRRVDVDVETGKVR
+595 FRRIDVDVETGKVR

>member
-1 MSDVQGRFE
+1 
-10 SLPPRLLRSYG
+10 
-21 ILDVMKLD
+21 
-29 PTQMKDWEIAEAAE
+29 MKDWEVAEAAE
-43 ANLKKAAELAA
+43 GGMRPAADLLA
-54 ELGLEE
+54 ELGVEP
-60 GEWAPYGDVLAKVDV
+60 GEWDAYGTYLAKVDA
-75 TKVLKRVGKGRK
+75 TKVLRRLGEKKRA
-87 GKYIDVTAITPTALG
+87 KYIDVTAITPTALG

-117 KLGKKVI
+117 RLGKRVI

-150 VPLTALS
+150 IPLTSLS

-174 MVALNARM
+174 MVALNSRM

-201 DIDENRIQFRW
+201 DIDPERIQFRW
-212 AIDFCA
+212 AMDFCA

-225 IGRGGKLDGYT
+225 IGRGGKLDGFN
-236 CASGF
+236 CSSGF

-258 LADLRKRLSR
+258 LADLRARLSK
-268 IIVASSKSGKPV
+268 IVVAYSKSGAPV
-280 TTADL
+280 TTKDL

-298 MKPTL
+298 IKPTL
-303 MQSLEGQPMFVH
+303 MQSIEGQPVFVH

-345 SGFASDMGF
+345 SGFASDMGY

-388 AVKAG
+388 KVKAG
-393 LPLDPVYTTENL
+393 LPLDPAYTTENL
-405 ELLEKGCANLLA
+405 ELLEKGCDNLLA
-417 HIGIIRRA
+417 HIDIIRRS
-425 GIQPVVCLN
+425 GVQPVVCLN

-442 ERDLVRRVAEEAGA
+442 ERALVKSFAERAGA
-456 TFAVSDHWLKGG
+456 AFAVSDHWLKGG
-468 EGALDLAEKVIA
+468 EGALELAEAVVK
-480 ACDKPNEFAYLCD
+480 ACSEPNSFEYLCD
-493 LNEPLKARIEKQVKE
+493 LAEPISVRIEKQVKE

-513 GVDYEPLAEAKL
+513 GVDYEPAALEKL
-525 AAFQA
+525 RRFEA
-530 DPETAKL
+530 DPETARL
-537 PICIAKTQYSLSHDP
+537 PVCMAKTQYSLSHDP
-552 KLLGRPKGWR
+552 ALLGRPKGWR
-562 MPVKD
+562 LPVKD
-567 VLIYQGAGLLVPVA
+567 ILIYSGAGLLVPVA

-595 YRRVDVDVETGKVR
+595 YRKIDVDVETGRVR

>member
-1 MSDVQGRFE
+1 MA
-10 SLPPRLLRSYG
+10 
-21 ILDVMKLD
+21 KLD
-29 PTQMKDWEIAEAAE
+29 PTKMKDWQIAEAAE
-43 ANLKKAAELAA
+43 ENLRKVADLAA
-54 ELGLEE
+54 ELGL
-60 GEWAPYGDVLAKVDV
+60 GEDEWEPYGRYLAKIDV
-75 TKVLKRVGKGRK
+75 TKVLARLGERKRA
-87 GKYIDVTAITPTALG
+87 KYIDVTAITPTALG

-112 VEGLG
+112 VQGLG
-117 KLGKKVI
+117 LLGRKVI

-150 VPLTALS
+150 VPLTKLS

-174 MVALNARM
+174 MVALNSRM

-201 DIDENRIQFRW
+201 DIDPERIQLRW

-225 IGRGGKLDGYT
+225 IGFGGKLDGFNMK
-236 CASGF
+236 SGF

-246 SEVMAILAMSAD
+246 SEVMAILSMASD
-258 LADLRKRLSR
+258 LADLRKRLAK
-268 IIVASSKSGKPV
+268 IVVAYSKSGAPV

-285 EVDGAMCALLVNA
+285 EVDGAMCALLVEA
-298 MKPTL
+298 IKPTL
-303 MQSLEGQPMFVH
+303 MQSIEGQPMLVH

-393 LPLDPVYTTENL
+393 LPLDPAYTTENL
-405 ELLEKGCANLLA
+405 ELLEKGCDNLLA
-417 HIGIIRRA
+417 HIDIIRRS
-425 GIQPVVCLN
+425 GVRPVVCLN
-434 AFYTDTPA
+434 AFYTDTEK
-442 ERDLVRRVAEEAGA
+442 ERQLVREVVEKAGA
-456 TFAVSDHWLKGG
+456 RFAVSDHWLKGG
-468 EGALDLAEKVIA
+468 EGALELAETVIA
-480 ACDKPNEFAYLCD
+480 ACDDPNDFAFLCD
-493 LNEPLKARIEKQVKE
+493 LEEPLKDRIEKQVKE

-513 GVDYEPLAEAKL
+513 GVDFEPLALEKL
-525 AAFQA
+525 AQFQT
-530 DPETAKL
+530 DPEIARL

-552 KLLGRPKGWR
+552 KLLGRPTGWR

-567 VLIYQGAGLLVPVA
+567 VLIYRGAGLVVPVA

-595 YRRVDVDVETGKVR
+595 YRRIDVDVSTGRVS

>member
-1 MSDVQGRFE
+1 
-10 SLPPRLLRSYG
+10 
-21 ILDVMKLD
+21 MKLD
-29 PTQMKDWEIAEAAE
+29 PTKLKDWQIAEAAE
-43 ANLKKAAELAA
+43 AGIKPASALIS
-54 ELGLEE
+54 ELGIRDD
-60 GEWAPYGDVLAKVDV
+60 EWDAYGRHLAKLDV
-75 TKVLKRVGKGRK
+75 SKILKRVGEKKRA
-87 GKYIDVTAITPTALG
+87 KYIDVTAITPTSLG

-174 MVALNARM
+174 MVAINSRM

-201 DIDENRIQFRW
+201 DIDEKRIQFRW
-212 AIDFCA
+212 AMDFCA

-225 IGRGGKLDGYT
+225 IGRGGKLDGYN
-236 CASGF
+236 CDSGF

-246 SEVMAILAMSAD
+246 SEVMAILAMSSD
-258 LADLRKRLSR
+258 LADLRKRLSK
-268 IIVASSKSGKPV
+268 IVVAYSKSGKPI

-285 EVDGAMCALLVNA
+285 EVDGAMCALLLNA
-298 MKPTL
+298 IKPTL
-303 MQSLEGQPMFVH
+303 MQAIEGQPMLVH

-330 ADRLACALGDYVVTE
+330 ADKLACALGEYVVTE
-345 SGFASDMGF
+345 SGFASDMGY

-375 ATVRALKAHGGAP
+375 VTIRALKAHGGAP

-393 LPLDPVYTTENL
+393 LPIDKAYTSENL
-405 ELLEKGCANLLA
+405 ELTEKGCENLLA
-417 HIGIIRRA
+417 HIEIIRKS
-425 GIQPVVCLN
+425 GIHPVVCLN
-434 AFYTDTPA
+434 AFYTDTEN
-442 ERDLVRRVAEEAGA
+442 ERELVRKVVEGAGA
-456 TFAVSDHWLKGG
+456 KFAVSDHWLKGG
-468 EGALDLAEKVIA
+468 EGAIDLAKKVIQA
-480 ACDKPNEFAYLCD
+480 ADETNDFHYLCD
-493 LNEPLKARIEKQVKE
+493 LEEPLKDRIEKQVKE
-508 VYGGD
+508 VYGGE
-513 GVDYEPLAEAKL
+513 GVDFEPLALKKIERL
-525 AAFQA
+525 QA
-530 DPETAKL
+530 NEETAHL

-552 KLLGRPKGWR
+552 SLLGRPKGWR
-562 MPVKD
+562 LPVRD
-567 VLIYQGAGLLVPVA
+567 VLIFSGAGLIVPVA

-589 TSASPA
+589 TSALPA
-595 YRRVDVDVETGKVR
+595 FRKIDVDLETGKVR
-609 GLF
+609 GLY

>member
-1 MSDVQGRFE
+1 
-10 SLPPRLLRSYG
+10 
-21 ILDVMKLD
+21 MKLD
-29 PTQMKDWEIAEAAE
+29 PTKMKDWQIAEAAE
-43 ANLKKAAELAA
+43 ANLRPAADLAQ
-54 ELGLEE
+54 ELGIQD
-60 GEWAPYGDVLAKVDV
+60 GEWDAYGKFLAKVDV
-75 TKVLKRVGKGRK
+75 TKVLKRVGAGRK
-87 GKYIDVTAITPTALG
+87 AKYIDVTAITPTALG

-117 KLGKKVI
+117 RLGKKVI

-150 VPLTALS
+150 VPLTSLS
-157 LGLTGDIDAITN
+157 LGLTGDIDAVTN

-187 HDDAWLAERGLKRL
+187 HDDAWLAERGLRRL
-201 DIDENRIQFRW
+201 DIDESRIPFRW
-212 AIDFCA
+212 AMDFCA

-225 IGRGGKLDGYT
+225 IGKGGKLDGYT

-246 SEVMAILAMSAD
+246 SEVMAILAMASD
-258 LADLRKRLSR
+258 LKDLRERLSK
-268 IIVASSKSGKPV
+268 IIVAYSKAGTPV
-280 TTADL
+280 TTRDL

-298 MKPTL
+298 IKPTL

-330 ADRLACALGDYVVTE
+330 ADRLACALGDYVVSE

-388 AVKAG
+388 KVKAG
-393 LPLDPVYTTENL
+393 LPLDPAYTAENL
-405 ELLEKGCANLLA
+405 ELLEKGCDNLLA
-417 HIGIIRRA
+417 HIDIIRRA
-425 GIQPVVCLN
+425 GVQPVVCLN

-442 ERDLVRRVAEEAGA
+442 ERALVRKVAEKAGA
-456 TFAVSDHWLKGG
+456 AFAVSDHWLKGG
-468 EGALDLAEKVIA
+468 EGALDLAKAVIA
-480 ACDKPNEFAYLCD
+480 ACDAPNDFAYLCD
-493 LNEPLKARIEKQVKE
+493 LAEPLKDRIEKQVKE
-508 VYGGD
+508 IYGGD
-513 GVDYEPLAEAKL
+513 GVDYEPLAAEKL
-525 AAFQA
+525 AALQA
-530 DPETAKL
+530 NPETAHL
-537 PICIAKTQYSLSHDP
+537 PVCMAKTQYSLSHDP
-552 KLLGRPKGWR
+552 NLLGRPKGWR
-562 MPVKD
+562 LPVRD
-567 VLIYQGAGLLVPVA
+567 VLLYRGAGLIVPVA

-595 YRRVDVDVETGKVR
+595 FRRIDVDVETGKVR

>member
-1 MSDVQGRFE
+1 MK
-10 SLPPRLLRSYG
+10 
-21 ILDVMKLD
+21 KLD
-29 PTQMKDWEIAEAAE
+29 PTKMKDWEIAQSAE
-43 ANLKKAAELAA
+43 ESLRKVADLAKELD
-54 ELGLEE
+54 LRDD
-60 GEWAPYGDVLAKVDV
+60 EWTAYGDVLAKVDV
-75 TKVLKRVGKGRK
+75 TKVLSRLGEKKRA
-87 GKYIDVTAITPTALG
+87 KYIDVTAITPTPLG

-112 VEGLG
+112 VQGLG

-150 VPLTALS
+150 VPLTSLS

-174 MVALNARM
+174 MVALNSRM

-201 DIDENRIQFRW
+201 DIDPNRIQFRW

-218 QGLRNIE
+218 QSLRNIE
-225 IGRGGKLDGYT
+225 IGRGGKLDGFT
-236 CASGF
+236 CESGF

-246 SEVMAILAMSAD
+246 SEVMAILAMSSD
-258 LADLRKRLSR
+258 LADLRNRLSK
-268 IIVASSKSGKPV
+268 IIVAYSKSGKSV

-298 MKPTL
+298 IKPTL
-303 MQSLEGQPMFVH
+303 MQSIEGQPMFVH

-330 ADRLACALGDYVVTE
+330 ADKLACALGDYVVTE
-345 SGFASDMGF
+345 SGFASDMGY
-354 EKFWNIKCRCSG
+354 EKFWNIKCRCSN

-388 AVKAG
+388 KVKAS
-393 LPLDPVYTTENL
+393 LPLDKVYTTENL
-405 ELLEKGCANLLA
+405 DLLRKGCDNLLA
-417 HIGIIRRA
+417 HIDIIRRS

-434 AFYTDTPA
+434 AFYTDTQA
-442 ERDLVRRVAEEAGA
+442 ERDLVRKIAEESGA
-456 TFAVSDHWLKGG
+456 AFAVSDHWLKGG
-468 EGALDLAEKVIA
+468 DGALELAQAVIKSCDEK
-480 ACDKPNEFAYLCD
+480 NSFEYLCD
-493 LNEPLKARIEKQVKE
+493 LNEPIKDRIERQVKE

-513 GVDYEPLAEAKL
+513 GVDFEQVALEKL
-525 AAFQA
+525 ESYQA
-530 DPETAKL
+530 DPEISRF
-537 PICIAKTQYSLSHDP
+537 PVCIAKTQYSLSHDP
-552 KLLGRPKGWR
+552 ELLGRPSGWR
-562 MPVKD
+562 LPVKD
-567 VLIYQGAGLLVPVA
+567 ILVYHGAGLLVPVA

-595 YRRVDVDVETGKVR
+595 YRKIDVDVKTGKVK

>member
-1 MSDVQGRFE
+1 
-10 SLPPRLLRSYG
+10 
-21 ILDVMKLD
+21 MKLD
-29 PTQMKDWEIAEAAE
+29 PTKMKDWQIAEAAE
-43 ANLKKAAELAA
+43 ANLRPAADLAQ
-54 ELGLEE
+54 ELGIQD
-60 GEWAPYGDVLAKVDV
+60 GEWDAYGKFLAKVDV
-75 TKVLKRVGKGRK
+75 TKVLKRVGAGRR

-117 KLGKKVI
+117 RLGKKVI

-150 VPLTALS
+150 VPLTSLS
-157 LGLTGDIDAITN
+157 LGLTGDIDAVTN

-187 HDDAWLAERGLKRL
+187 HDDAWLAERGLRRL
-201 DIDENRIQFRW
+201 DIDESRIPFRW
-212 AIDFCA
+212 AMDFCA

-225 IGRGGKLDGYT
+225 IGKGGKLDGYT

-246 SEVMAILAMSAD
+246 SEVMAILAMASD
-258 LADLRKRLSR
+258 LKDLRERLSK
-268 IIVASSKSGKPV
+268 IIVAYSKAGTPV
-280 TTADL
+280 TTRDL

-298 MKPTL
+298 IKPTL

-388 AVKAG
+388 KVKAG
-393 LPLDPVYTTENL
+393 LPLDPAYTAENL
-405 ELLEKGCANLLA
+405 ELLEKGCDNLLA
-417 HIGIIRRA
+417 HIDIIRRA
-425 GIQPVVCLN
+425 GVQPVVCLN

-442 ERDLVRRVAEEAGA
+442 ERALVRKVAEKAGA
-456 TFAVSDHWLKGG
+456 AFAVSDHWLKGG
-468 EGALDLAEKVIA
+468 EGALDLAKAVIA
-480 ACDKPNEFAYLCD
+480 ACDAPNDFAYLCD
-493 LNEPLKARIEKQVKE
+493 LAEPLKDRIEKQVKE
-508 VYGGD
+508 IYGGD
-513 GVDYEPLAEAKL
+513 GVDYEPLAAEKL
-525 AAFQA
+525 AVLQA
-530 DPETAKL
+530 NPETAHL
-537 PICIAKTQYSLSHDP
+537 PVCMAKTQYSLSHDP
-552 KLLGRPKGWR
+552 NLLGRPKGWR
-562 MPVKD
+562 LPVRD
-567 VLIYQGAGLLVPVA
+567 VLLYRGAGLIVPVA

-595 YRRVDVDVETGKVR
+595 FRRIDVDVETGKVR

>member
-1 MSDVQGRFE
+1 MAR
-10 SLPPRLLRSYG
+10 
-21 ILDVMKLD
+21 LD
-29 PTQMKDWEIAEAAE
+29 PTKLKDWQIAEAAE
-43 ANLKKAAELAA
+43 ADMRPVADMTA
-54 ELGLEE
+54 ELGLMDD
-60 GEWAPYGDVLAKVDV
+60 EWTPYGRVLAKVDV
-75 TKVLKRVGKGRK
+75 ARVLKRLGERK
-87 GKYIDVTAITPTALG
+87 RAKYIDVTAITPTALG
-102 EGKTTTTLGL
+102 EGKTTTTVGL

-117 KLGKKVI
+117 LLHKKVI

-150 VPLTALS
+150 VPLSALS

-174 MVALNARM
+174 MVALNSRM

-201 DIDENRIQFRW
+201 DVDPERIQMRW
-212 AIDFCA
+212 AMDFCA

-225 IGRGGKLDGYT
+225 IGFGGRLDGFQMK
-236 CASGF
+236 SGF

-246 SEVMAILAMSAD
+246 SEVMAVLAMAAD
-258 LADLRKRLSR
+258 LKDLRARLGK
-268 IIVASSKSGKPV
+268 IVVAYSKSGTPV
-280 TTADL
+280 TTHDL

-298 MKPTL
+298 IKPTL
-303 MQSLEGQPMFVH
+303 MQTLEGQPVFVH

-345 SGFASDMGF
+345 SGFASDMGY

-388 AVKAG
+388 KVKAG
-393 LPLDPVYTTENL
+393 LPLDPVYTHENL
-405 ELLEKGCANLLA
+405 DLLRKGCDNLLA
-417 HIGIIRRA
+417 HIDIIRRS
-425 GIQPVVCLN
+425 GVQPVVCLN

-442 ERDLVRRVAEEAGA
+442 ERELVRQVAEAAGA
-456 TFAVSDHWLKGG
+456 RFAVSDHWLKGG
-468 EGALDLAEKVIA
+468 EGARELAEAVVA
-480 ACDKPNEFAYLCD
+480 ACDEPNTFDYLS
-493 LNEPLKARIEKQVKE
+493 PLSDSLATRIEALVKE

-513 GVDYEPLAEAKL
+513 GVDFEPLAQEKL
-525 AAFQA
+525 ARFQA
-530 DPETAKL
+530 DPEIAKL
-537 PICIAKTQYSLSHDP
+537 PICMAKTQYSLSHDP
-552 KLLGRPKGWR
+552 NLLGRPKGWR
-562 MPVKD
+562 LPVRD
-567 VLIYQGAGLLVPVA
+567 ILIYQGAGLVVPVA

-595 YRRVDVDVETGKVR
+595 YRRVDVDVETGHVH

>member
-1 MSDVQGRFE
+1 MA
-10 SLPPRLLRSYG
+10 
-21 ILDVMKLD
+21 KLD
-29 PTQMKDWEIAEAAE
+29 PTKMKDWQIAEAAE
-43 ANLKKAAELAA
+43 ENLRKAADLAA
-54 ELGLEE
+54 ELGLSED
-60 GEWAPYGDVLAKVDV
+60 EWEPYGRYLAKIDV
-75 TKVLKRVGKGRK
+75 TKVLARLGEKKRA
-87 GKYIDVTAITPTALG
+87 KYIDVTAITPTALG

-112 VEGLG
+112 VQGLG
-117 KLGKKVI
+117 LLGRKVI

-150 VPLTALS
+150 VPLTKLS

-174 MVALNARM
+174 MVALNSRM

-201 DIDENRIQFRW
+201 DIDPERIQLRW

-225 IGRGGKLDGYT
+225 IGFGGKLDGFNMK
-236 CASGF
+236 SGF

-246 SEVMAILAMSAD
+246 SEVMAILSMASD
-258 LADLRKRLSR
+258 LADLRKRLAK
-268 IIVASSKSGKPV
+268 IVVAYSKSGAPV

-285 EVDGAMCALLVNA
+285 EVDGAMCALLVEA
-298 MKPTL
+298 IKPTL
-303 MQSLEGQPMFVH
+303 MQSIEGQPMLVH

-393 LPLDPVYTTENL
+393 LPLDPAYTTENL
-405 ELLEKGCANLLA
+405 ELLEKGCDNLLA
-417 HIGIIRRA
+417 HIDIIRRS
-425 GIQPVVCLN
+425 GVRPVVCLN
-434 AFYTDTPA
+434 AFYTDTEK
-442 ERDLVRRVAEEAGA
+442 ERQLVREVVEKAGA
-456 TFAVSDHWLKGG
+456 RFAVSDHWLKGG
-468 EGALDLAEKVIA
+468 EGALELAEAVID
-480 ACDKPNEFAYLCD
+480 ACDEPNEFAFLCD
-493 LNEPLKARIEKQVKE
+493 LGEPLKDRIEKQVKE
-508 VYGGD
+508 VYGGE
-513 GVDYEPLAEAKL
+513 GVDFEPLALEKL
-525 AAFQA
+525 AQFQA
-530 DPETAKL
+530 DPEIARL

-552 KLLGRPKGWR
+552 ALLGRPKGWR

-567 VLIYQGAGLLVPVA
+567 VLIYRGAGLVVPVA

-595 YRRVDVDVETGKVR
+595 YRRIDVDVSSGRVS

>member
-1 MSDVQGRFE
+1 MN
-10 SLPPRLLRSYG
+10 
-21 ILDVMKLD
+21 LD
-29 PTQMKDWEIAEAAE
+29 PTKMKDWQIAEAAE
-43 ANLKKAAELAA
+43 ANLRPAAALAQA
-54 ELGLEE
+54 LGIRDD
-60 GEWAPYGDVLAKVDV
+60 EWDAYGKYLAKVDV
-75 TKVLKRVGKGRK
+75 TKVLKRVGAGRK

-150 VPLTALS
+150 VPLTSLS
-157 LGLTGDIDAITN
+157 LGLTGDIDAVTN

-187 HDDAWLAERGLKRL
+187 HDDAWLAARGLKRL

-212 AIDFCA
+212 AMDFCA

-225 IGRGGKLDGYT
+225 IGKGGKLDGYT

-246 SEVMAILAMSAD
+246 SEVMAILAMASD
-258 LADLRKRLSR
+258 LKDLRARLAK
-268 IIVASSKSGKPV
+268 IIVAYSMSGAPV
-280 TTADL
+280 TTHDL

-298 MKPTL
+298 IKPTL

-388 AVKAG
+388 KVKAG
-393 LPLDPVYTTENL
+393 LPLDPAYTHENL
-405 ELLEKGCANLLA
+405 ELLKKGCDNLLA
-417 HIGIIRRA
+417 HIDIIRRS
-425 GIQPVVCLN
+425 GVQPVVCLN

-442 ERDLVRRVAEEAGA
+442 ERELVRTVAEGAGA
-456 TFAVSDHWLKGG
+456 AFAVSDHWLKGG
-468 EGALDLAEKVIA
+468 EGALDLAQAVIR
-480 ACDKPNEFAYLCD
+480 ACDAPNDFAYLCD
-493 LNEPLKARIEKQVKE
+493 LAEPIRDRIEKQVKE

-513 GVDYEPLAEAKL
+513 GVDFEPLAEEKL
-525 AAFQA
+525 AAYQA
-530 DPETAKL
+530 DPATAQL

-552 KLLGRPKGWR
+552 ELLGRPKGWR
-562 MPVKD
+562 LPVKD
-567 VLIYQGAGLLVPVA
+567 ILLYQGAGLLVPVA

-595 YRRVDVDVETGKVR
+595 FRRVDVDVETGKVR